1 MAFPKSPLARVNGL
15 FVCFANS
22 RTKQGV
28 QIYGILR
35 ERVTTGR
42 LYNPNPTSTLAKE
55 ASANYSSVGS
65 VRLTSYDLK
74 LIRWG
79 QPTKGIERCRGGL
92 KATHSKG
99 GCEKDF

>member
-1 MAFPKSPLARVNGL
+1 MAYPKSPLARVSGL
-15 FVCFANS
+15 FVCFANG
-22 RTKQGV
+22 RTEQGV

-42 LYNPNPTSTLAKE
+42 LYNPNPTSTLAIE

-79 QPTKGIERCRGGL
+79 NLLRASKDVEGG
-92 KATHSKG
+92 
-99 GCEKDF
+99 